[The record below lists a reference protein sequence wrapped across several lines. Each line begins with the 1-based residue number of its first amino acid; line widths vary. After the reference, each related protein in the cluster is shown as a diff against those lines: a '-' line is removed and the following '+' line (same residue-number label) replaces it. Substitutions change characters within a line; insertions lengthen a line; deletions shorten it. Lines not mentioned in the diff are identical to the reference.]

1 MGLRNSPEAELG
13 HEKTAALHY
22 DSDRN
27 ARGNR
32 TRLLGRSGRVG
43 ASAHG
48 MDQALGNDFYPV
60 AATGR
65 RSVGSRFP
73 DQRNHESERYEAS
86 VAHGAQDAG
95 HLSVDDRLCHCHRSG
110 RRQSDPSRRSIPSRE
125 NRRVPK
131 PLRTVCF
138 GKGCRSREH
147 ARRQSAPIFRGYGSG
162 KRRPFGRRQFGHASD
177 RSAVHRFRHS
187 HGSRR
192 QGKSRPSQKIGRV
205 AQRNH
210 PEDHRIRDEAGTV
223 GRHGADGRPDRRFR
237 RRLRTCCWH
246 WATYALDGR
255 HRIYASSC
263 SSCYLADRPFYD
275 SHQVR
280 LPDYVRAVL
289 PVQMLAFTSCSSAA
303 CLPVNI
309 EQMRSAGTPA

>member
-1 MGLRNSPEAELG
+1 
-13 HEKTAALHY
+13 
-22 DSDRN
+22 
-27 ARGNR
+27 
-32 TRLLGRSGRVG
+32 
-43 ASAHG
+43 

-95 HLSVDDRLCHCHRSG
+95 HLSVDDRLRHCHRSG

-138 GKGCRSREH
+138 GKGYRSREH
-147 ARRQSAPIFRGYGSG
+147 ARRQSAPIFSGYGSG

-177 RSAVHRFRHS
+177 RSAVHRFWHS

-192 QGKSRPSQKIGRV
+192 QGKSRPGQKIGRV

-210 PEDHRIRDEAGTV
+210 PEDHRIRDEAGAV

-237 RRLRTCCWH
+237 RRLGPAAGVGLLC
-246 WATYALDGR
+246 ADGR
-255 HRIYASSC
+255 HRTMRHPAHLLS
-263 SSCYLADRPFYD
+263 ADHPFFYRH
-275 SHQVR
+275 SAPGLCPRRIAGPNAR
-280 LPDYVRAVL
+280 LYVLLQRGLSAGQYRADA
-289 PVQMLAFTSCSSAA
+289 Q
-303 CLPVNI
+303 
-309 EQMRSAGTPA
+309 AGTPA